1 MPRIDLTGKPIL
13 IAGASSGI
21 GAATAIACA
30 KAGMPVLLTARR
42 EEKLKAVAE
51 RIREAGGIA
60 EYTAADIT
68 SPEDCE
74 RAVAA
79 CVERFGSV
87 YSVFANAGYGF
98 DATVAECLAD
108 DPSSPDTD
116 RIRAI
121 FETNFFGTLNA
132 IRPAI
137 PRMVEAGAGHVLICS
152 SSIGKFAVPRYG
164 PYCATKA
171 AQWHIARAMN
181 AELRPKGVFV
191 SSVHPIGTRTEFFDE
206 AAKRSDG
213 KALTDNTPSLFMQPP
228 ERVAKGI
235 VKCLRKP
242 RAEIWTSLPVQLIAG
257 VLTAAPNAT
266 DWMLHRMERGRER
279 DQSHG

>member
-42 EEKLKAVAE
+42 EEKLKTVAE
-51 RIREAGGIA
+51 RIRESGAAA
-60 EYTAADIT
+60 EYTTADIT

-164 PYCATKA
+164 PYCASKA
-171 AQWHIARAMN
+171 AQWHIGRAMN
-181 AELRPKGVFV
+181 AELRSKGVFT
-191 SSVHPIGTRTEFFDE
+191 STVHPIGTKTEFFDE
-206 AAKRSDG
+206 AAKRSNG
-213 KALTDNTPSLFMQPP
+213 KNLAENTPSFLMQPP
-228 ERVAKGI
+228 ERVAKAI

-242 RAEIWTSLPVQLIAG
+242 RAEVWTNLPVKLLAG
-257 VLTAAPNAT
+257 LLTAAPNAT
-266 DWMLHRMERGRER
+266 DWMLRGAAKKR
-279 DQSHG
+279 

>member
-21 GAATAIACA
+21 GAATAEACA
-30 KAGMPVLLTARR
+30 AAGMPVLLSARR
-42 EEKLKAVAE
+42 ESKLAEVAQ
-51 RIREAGGIA
+51 RIRAAGAAA
-60 EYTAADIT
+60 ETIAADVT
-68 SPEDCE
+68 SPDDCA
-74 RAVAA
+74 RAVEKCIEA
-79 CVERFGSV
+79 FGSI
-87 YSVFANAGYGF
+87 YSVYANAGYGF
-98 DATVAECLAD
+98 EIPVHECLTD
-108 DPSSPDTD
+108 DPADD

-121 FETNFFGTLNA
+121 FETNFFGTLSA

-137 PRMVEAGAGHVLICS
+137 PRMIEAGAGHVLICS
-152 SSIGKFAVPRYG
+152 SSIGKFTIPRCG

-206 AAKRSDG
+206 AAKHSAGKMLSDH
-213 KALTDNTPSLFMQPP
+213 TPSLFMQPP
-228 ERVAKGI
+228 ERVARGI

-242 RAEIWTSLPVQLIAG
+242 RAEVWTSLPVQLIAG

-266 DWMLHRMERGRER
+266 DWMLHRLARG
-279 DQSHG
+279 